1 MEKKEIKKLWRF
13 YSIADYEKEEA
24 FLNEMARAGWNLTAV
39 GFCRYIFRRGNEG
52 EYIYKLDLVER
63 TESDE
68 VKESYFNFLTDCG
81 IRVVGEFKDWIYLQK
96 RASEGPFDMKN
107 DKYTRLRQVNKV
119 YSFSLRTLCNLLRI
133 FAGIMLV
140 LSLLLV
146 LMSDNVRVT
155 ELCNGV
161 MLGVGVSSLIAL
173 AIIWVPIV
181 NKLRRKVNKLIDDIG
196 VNL

>member
-1 MEKKEIKKLWRF
+1 MEKKEIRKIWRF
-13 YSIADYEKEEA
+13 YTVADYEKEEE

-39 GFCRYIFRRGNEG
+39 GFCRYIFRRGNAG
-52 EYIYKLDLVER
+52 EYIYKLDMVER

-81 IRVVGEFKDWIYLQK
+81 IRVVGDFKDWIYLQK
-96 RASEGPFDMKN
+96 RASDGPFDTKN
-107 DKYTRLRQVNKV
+107 DTYTKLRQVNKV
-119 YSFSLRTLCNLLRI
+119 YSFSLRTVGNLLRI
-133 FAGIMLV
+133 FVAIILV
-140 LSLLLV
+140 FVLLQLLLN
-146 LMSDNVRVT
+146 NVRIA
-155 ELCNGV
+155 ELCDGV
-161 MLGVGVSSLIAL
+161 ILGVSVGSLIAL

>member
-52 EYIYKLDLVER
+52 EYIYKLDMVER

-81 IRVVGEFKDWIYLQK
+81 IRVVGDFKDWIYLQK
-96 RASEGPFDMKN
+96 PASEGPFDMKN
-107 DKYTRLRQVNKV
+107 DTYAKLRQVNKV
-119 YSFSLRTLCNLLRI
+119 YSFSLRTVCNLLRI
-133 FAGIMLV
+133 FVAIILV
-140 LSLLLV
+140 LIVLQM
-146 LMSDNVRVT
+146 LMSNNVRVT
-155 ELCNGV
+155 EFCNGV
-161 MLGVGVSSLIAL
+161 MLGVGVGSLIAL
-173 AIIWVPIV
+173 VIIWVPIV
-181 NKLRRKVNKLIDDIG
+181 NKLRCKVNKLIGDIG

>member
-13 YSIADYEKEEA
+13 YSVADYEKEEA

-52 EYIYKLDLVER
+52 EFIYKLDMVER
-63 TESDE
+63 SESDE
-68 VKESYFNFLTDCG
+68 VKESYFNFLSDCG

-96 RASEGPFDMKN
+96 PASEGPFDKKN
-107 DKYTRLRQVNKV
+107 DTYARLRHVNKV
-119 YSFSLRTLCNLLRI
+119 YSFSLRTVCNLLRL
-133 FAGIMLV
+133 FAGIMVV
-140 LSLLLV
+140 LILLQLLSNNVSL
-146 LMSDNVRVT
+146 S
-155 ELCNGV
+155 EFCSGV

-173 AIIWVPIV
+173 VIIWVPIV
-181 NKLRRKVNKLIDDIG
+181 NKLRCQVNKLIDDIG

>member
-1 MEKKEIKKLWRF
+1 MEKREIKKLWRF

-52 EYIYKLDLVER
+52 EYIYKLDMVER

-81 IRVVGEFKDWIYLQK
+81 IRVVGDFKDWIYLQK

-107 DKYTRLRQVNKV
+107 DTYTKLRQVNKV
-119 YSFSLRTLCNLLRI
+119 YSFSLRTVCNLLRI
-133 FAGIMLV
+133 FVGIVLV
-140 LSLLLV
+140 LILLQV
-146 LMSDNVRVT
+146 LMSANVRVV
-155 ELCNGV
+155 EFCGGA
-161 MLGVGVSSLIAL
+161 MLGVGIGSLIAL

>member
-39 GFCRYIFRRGNEG
+39 GFCRYIFRRGNAG
-52 EYIYKLDLVER
+52 EYIYKLDMVER

-81 IRVVGEFKDWIYLQK
+81 IRVVGDFKDWIYLQK
-96 RASEGPFDMKN
+96 RASDGPFDTKN
-107 DKYTRLRQVNKV
+107 DTYAKLRQVNKV
-119 YSFSLRTLCNLLRI
+119 YSFSLRTVGNLLRI
-133 FAGIMLV
+133 FVAIILV
-140 LSLLLV
+140 FVLLQLLLN
-146 LMSDNVRVT
+146 NVRIA
-155 ELCNGV
+155 ELCDGV
-161 MLGVGVSSLIAL
+161 ILGVSVGSLIAL

>member
-13 YSIADYEKEEA
+13 YSVADYEKEEA

-52 EYIYKLDLVER
+52 EFIYKLDMVER
-63 TESDE
+63 SESDE
-68 VKESYFNFLTDCG
+68 VKEGYFNFLSECG

-96 RASEGPFDMKN
+96 PASEGPFDMKN
-107 DKYTRLRQVNKV
+107 DTYAKLRHVNKV
-119 YSFSLRTLCNLLRI
+119 YSFSLRTVCNLLRL
-133 FAGIMLV
+133 FAGIMVILILLQL
-140 LSLLLV
+140 LSN
-146 LMSDNVRVT
+146 NVSLS
-155 ELCNGV
+155 EFCSGV

-173 AIIWVPIV
+173 VIIWVPIV
-181 NKLRRKVNKLIDDIG
+181 NKLRRQVNKLIDDIG

>member
-52 EYIYKLDLVER
+52 EYIYKLDMVER

-81 IRVVGEFKDWIYLQK
+81 IRIVGDFKDWIYLQK
-96 RASEGPFDMKN
+96 RASDGPFDMKN
-107 DKYTRLRQVNKV
+107 DTYAKLRQVNKV
-119 YSFSLRTLCNLLRI
+119 YSFSLRTVSNLLRI
-133 FAGIMLV
+133 FAGIVLV
-140 LSLLLV
+140 LILLQVFL
-146 LMSDNVRVT
+146 SDNSSLA
-155 ELCNGV
+155 EFCNGV
-161 MLGVGVSSLIAL
+161 ILGVGVGSLIAL
-173 AIIWVPIV
+173 VLIWVPIV
-181 NKLRRKVNKLIDDIG
+181 NKLRCKVNKLIDDIG
-196 VNL
+196 VKL

>member
-13 YSIADYEKEEA
+13 YSVADYEKEEA

-52 EYIYKLDLVER
+52 EFIYKLDMVER
-63 TESDE
+63 SESDE
-68 VKESYFNFLTDCG
+68 VKESYFNFLSECG

-96 RASEGPFDMKN
+96 PASEGPFDMKN
-107 DKYTRLRQVNKV
+107 DTYAKLRHVNKV
-119 YSFSLRTLCNLLRI
+119 YSFSLRTVCNLLRL
-133 FAGIMLV
+133 FAGIMVILIFLQL
-140 LSLLLV
+140 LSN
-146 LMSDNVRVT
+146 NVSLS
-155 ELCNGV
+155 EFCSGV

-173 AIIWVPIV
+173 VIIWVPIV
-181 NKLRRKVNKLIDDIG
+181 NKLRCQVNKLIDDIG

>member
-1 MEKKEIKKLWRF
+1 MENKEIKKLWRF

-39 GFCRYIFRRGNEG
+39 GFCRYIFRRGNAG
-52 EYIYKLDLVER
+52 EYIYKLDMVER

-96 RASEGPFDMKN
+96 RASDGPFDMKN
-107 DKYTRLRQVNKV
+107 DTYAKLRQVNKV
-119 YSFSLRTLCNLLRI
+119 YSFSLRTVSNLLRI
-133 FAGIMLV
+133 FTVIMLV
-140 LSLLLV
+140 IILLQL
-146 LMSDNVRVT
+146 LMSDNANVAN
-155 ELCNGV
+155 LCNGM
-161 MLGVGVSSLIAL
+161 MLGVGIGSLIAL
-173 AIIWVPIV
+173 TLIWVPIV
-181 NKLRRKVNKLIDDIG
+181 SKLRRKVNKLIDDIG

>member
-13 YSIADYEKEEA
+13 YSVADYEKEEA

-52 EYIYKLDLVER
+52 EFIYKLDMVER
-63 TESDE
+63 SESDE
-68 VKESYFNFLTDCG
+68 VKESYFNFLSECG

-96 RASEGPFDMKN
+96 PASEGPFDMKN
-107 DKYTRLRQVNKV
+107 DTYAKLRHVNKV
-119 YSFSLRTLCNLLRI
+119 YSFSLRTVCNLLRL
-133 FAGIMLV
+133 FAGIMVILILLQL
-140 LSLLLV
+140 LSN
-146 LMSDNVRVT
+146 NVSLS
-155 ELCNGV
+155 EFCSGV

-173 AIIWVPIV
+173 VIIWVPIV
-181 NKLRRKVNKLIDDIG
+181 NKLRCQVNKLIDDIG

>member
-1 MEKKEIKKLWRF
+1 MEKKEIRKIWRF
-13 YSIADYEKEEA
+13 YTVADYEKEEE

-39 GFCRYIFRRGNEG
+39 GFCRYIFRRGNAG
-52 EYIYKLDLVER
+52 EYIYKLDMVER

-81 IRVVGEFKDWIYLQK
+81 IRVVGDFKDWIYLQK
-96 RASEGPFDMKN
+96 RASDGPFDTKN
-107 DKYTRLRQVNKV
+107 DTYAKLRQVNKV
-119 YSFSLRTLCNLLRI
+119 YSFSLRTVGNLLRI
-133 FAGIMLV
+133 FVAIILV
-140 LSLLLV
+140 FVLLQRL
-146 LMSDNVRVT
+146 LNNVRIA
-155 ELCNGV
+155 ELCDGV
-161 MLGVGVSSLIAL
+161 ILGVSVGSLIAL

>member
-133 FAGIMLV
+133 FAGIILV
-140 LSLLLV
+140 LSLLLM

-155 ELCNGV
+155 EFCNGV

>member
-13 YSIADYEKEEA
+13 YTVADYEKEEA

-52 EYIYKLDLVER
+52 EYIYKLDMVER

-96 RASEGPFDMKN
+96 RAADGPFDMKN
-107 DKYTRLRQVNKV
+107 DTYAKLRQLNKV
-119 YSFSLRTLCNLLRI
+119 YSFSIRTLSGLLRL
-133 FAGIMLV
+133 FAIIIILF
-140 LSLLLV
+140 SLLQMIASGNIGL
-146 LMSDNVRVT
+146 SDF
-155 ELCNGV
+155 CGGV
-161 MLGVGVSSLIAL
+161 IQGVAISAVIAL
-173 AIIWVPIV
+173 AIIWVPIIT
-181 NKLRRKVNKLIDDIG
+181 KLRRKINRLIDEIG

>member
-52 EYIYKLDLVER
+52 EYIYKLDMVER

-81 IRVVGEFKDWIYLQK
+81 IRVVGDFKDWIYLQK
-96 RASEGPFDMKN
+96 RASDGPFDMKN
-107 DKYTRLRQVNKV
+107 DTYAKLRQVNKV
-119 YSFSLRTLCNLLRI
+119 YSFSLRIVSNLLRI
-133 FAGIMLV
+133 FAGIVLV
-140 LSLLLV
+140 LILLQAFL
-146 LMSDNVRVT
+146 SDNSSVA
-155 ELCNGV
+155 EFCNGV
-161 MLGVGVSSLIAL
+161 ILGVGVGSLIAL
-173 AIIWVPIV
+173 VLIWVPIV
-181 NKLRRKVNKLIDDIG
+181 NKLRCKVNKLIDDIG

>member
-13 YSIADYEKEEA
+13 YTIADYEKEEA

-52 EYIYKLDLVER
+52 EFIYKLDMVER
-63 TESDE
+63 SESDE
-68 VKESYFNFLTDCG
+68 VKESYFNFLSECG

-96 RASEGPFDMKN
+96 TASEGPFDMKN
-107 DKYTRLRQVNKV
+107 DTYAKLRHVNKV
-119 YSFSLRTLCNLLRI
+119 YSFSLRTVCNLLRL
-133 FAGIMLV
+133 FAGIMVV
-140 LSLLLV
+140 LILLQLLSNNVSL
-146 LMSDNVRVT
+146 S
-155 ELCNGV
+155 EFCNGV

-173 AIIWVPIV
+173 VILWVPIV
-181 NKLRRKVNKLIDDIG
+181 NKLRRQVNKLIDDIG

>member
-52 EYIYKLDLVER
+52 EYIYKLDMVER

-68 VKESYFNFLTDCG
+68 VKESYFNFLTECG
-81 IRVVGEFKDWIYLQK
+81 IRIVGEFKDWIYLQK
-96 RASEGPFDMKN
+96 RASEGPFDMK
-107 DKYTRLRQVNKV
+107 DDTYAKLRLVNKV
-119 YSFSLRTLCNLLRI
+119 YSFSLRTVCNLLRI
-133 FAGIMLV
+133 FAGIVLV
-140 LSLLLV
+140 LVLLQMF
-146 LMSDNVRVT
+146 MSNNVVVT
-155 ELCNGV
+155 EFCNGV
-161 MLGVGVSSLIAL
+161 MLGVSVGSLIAL
-173 AIIWVPIV
+173 VIIWVPIV

>member
-1 MEKKEIKKLWRF
+1 MENKEIKKLWRF

-39 GFCRYIFRRGNEG
+39 GFCRYIFRSGNAG
-52 EYIYKLDLVER
+52 EYIYKLDMVER

-96 RASEGPFDMKN
+96 RASDGPFDMKN
-107 DKYTRLRQVNKV
+107 DTYAKLRQVNKV
-119 YSFSLRTLCNLLRI
+119 YSFSLRTVSNLLRI
-133 FAGIMLV
+133 FTVIMLV
-140 LSLLLV
+140 IILLQL
-146 LMSDNVRVT
+146 LMSDNANVAN
-155 ELCNGV
+155 LCNGM
-161 MLGVGVSSLIAL
+161 MLGVGIGSLIAL
-173 AIIWVPIV
+173 TLIWVPIV
-181 NKLRRKVNKLIDDIG
+181 SKLRRKVNKLIDDIG

>member
-52 EYIYKLDLVER
+52 EYIYKLDMVER

-81 IRVVGEFKDWIYLQK
+81 IRVVGDFKDWIYLQK
-96 RASEGPFDMKN
+96 RASDGPFDMKN
-107 DKYTRLRQVNKV
+107 DTYSKLRQVNKV
-119 YSFSLRTLCNLLRI
+119 YSFSLRTVSNLLRI
-133 FAGIMLV
+133 FAGIVLV
-140 LSLLLV
+140 LILLQAFL
-146 LMSDNVRVT
+146 SDNSSLA
-155 ELCNGV
+155 EFCNGV
-161 MLGVGVSSLIAL
+161 ILGVGVGSLIAL
-173 AIIWVPIV
+173 VLIWVPIV
-181 NKLRRKVNKLIDDIG
+181 NKLRCKVNKLIDDIG